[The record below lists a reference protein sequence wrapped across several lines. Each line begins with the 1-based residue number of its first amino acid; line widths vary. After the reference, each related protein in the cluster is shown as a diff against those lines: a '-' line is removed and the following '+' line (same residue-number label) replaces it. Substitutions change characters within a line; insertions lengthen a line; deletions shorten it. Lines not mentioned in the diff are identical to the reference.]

1 MTTSSYFQEQLNKA
15 VKSNLPEKADYYRRR
30 ITEVTRNNEGNKP
43 IGFVKCSDTPAEMLQ
58 KAIKVWNVRSHSAS
72 TRHAFLA
79 GKGIPEAI
87 IFQALSFIGNG
98 KLLSDL

>member
-1 MTTSSYFQEQLNKA
+1 MTKLQYFQDQLNKA
-15 VKSNLPEKADYYRRR
+15 VKSNLPEKAGYYRRR
-30 ITEVTRNNEGNKP
+30 VTEVTQNSEGSQPVGNT
-43 IGFVKCSDTPAEMLQ
+43 KCTETNAEMLQ

-87 IFQALSFIGNG
+87 IFQALSFIGSG
-98 KLLSDL
+98 KLLSDM